1 MRKIKLTFNSLYALS
16 DTVGEFSNDLHM
28 KIVEMNSILE
38 SIEAN
43 RDWVGDDQTKY
54 YQLVKEKYM
63 NSLEQVNRTLDDY
76 STFLEKSC
84 LSKES
89 LENDMI
95 SKEISI
101 Y

>member
-16 DTVGEFSNDLHM
+16 DTVGEFGNDLHM

>member
-16 DTVGEFSNDLHM
+16 DTVGELSNDLHM

-38 SIEAN
+38 SIEAS
-43 RDWVGDDQTKY
+43 RDWLGDDEKAY

-76 STFLEKSC
+76 SAFLEKSC

-101 Y
+101 N

>member
-16 DTVGEFSNDLHM
+16 DTVSELSNDLHM

-43 RDWVGDDQTKY
+43 KDWLGDDQTKY

-95 SKEISI
+95 SKKITI

>member
-16 DTVGEFSNDLHM
+16 DIVGELSNDLHM

-63 NSLEQVNRTLDDY
+63 NCLEQVNRTLDDY

>member
-1 MRKIKLTFNSLYALS
+1 MRKINLTFNSLYALS
-16 DTVGEFSNDLHM
+16 DAVGELSNDLHM

-38 SIEAN
+38 SIEVN
-43 RDWVGDDQTKY
+43 RDWVGDDQIKY

>member
-1 MRKIKLTFNSLYALS
+1 MRKIKLTFNNLYALS
-16 DTVGEFSNDLHM
+16 DTVSELSNDLHM

-43 RDWVGDDQTKY
+43 RDWLGDDQTKY

-63 NSLEQVNRTLDDY
+63 NSLEQANRTLDDY

>member
-16 DTVGEFSNDLHM
+16 DTVGEFSND
-28 KIVEMNSILE
+28 
-38 SIEAN
+38 
-43 RDWVGDDQTKY
+43 
-54 YQLVKEKYM
+54 M